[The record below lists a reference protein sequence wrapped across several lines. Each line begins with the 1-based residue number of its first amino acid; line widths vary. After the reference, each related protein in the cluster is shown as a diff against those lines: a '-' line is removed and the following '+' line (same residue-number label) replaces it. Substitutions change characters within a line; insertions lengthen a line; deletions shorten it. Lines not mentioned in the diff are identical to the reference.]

1 MRQDRR
7 FQKKKGLTA
16 EQKRL
21 ILLAGIVIVLILLIF
36 IVFTLGQKNKASDL
50 RTTADVSAAEEIP
63 SSENTSETAGNEDS
77 DQPQDEGFSQEASE
91 EETGP
96 DSEAETTSPAALLQ
110 KNSIPEI
117 LSVMEQYFTARANAD
132 ADTINA
138 LYGVSGA
145 SADSLVAHRDQLL
158 PAAKYISSFDDVT
171 TYVMDGTA
179 ENNWLVYTTTDIR
192 FFAATAKAPMIM
204 WCFIEKGADDSYYI
218 LDNHL
223 LSQDMLTCADI
234 ANHSDEVRE
243 LASEVNGRL
252 RTALEEDADLDEV
265 YGILRSGSPLWKD
278 EEETEAEVMILD
290 DSETVTESSAG
301 MESEISESSEETA
314 ENDDEG
320 AASAENDSQ
329 AETDTEE
336 DTDTNIETVTDTG
349 TDVDPSSAP
358 SDAGTDADTDT
369 ASSGDIDTAAES
381 SADTQ

>member
-21 ILLAGIVIVLILLIF
+21 IPLAGIVIVLILFIL
-36 IVFTLGQKNKASDL
+36 IVFTAGHKNK
-50 RTTADVSAAEEIP
+50 TADLAAATEASSVAGEISP
-63 SSENTSETAGNEDS
+63 SENRSETAGSDS
-77 DQPQDEGFSQEASE
+77 SDNPDGETSTQETSD
-91 EETGP
+91 EETEAAT
-96 DSEAETTSPAALLQ
+96 EAETEPAAALLQ

-145 SADSLVAHRDQLL
+145 PEESLVAHRDQLM

-252 RTALEEDADLDEV
+252 RAALEEDADLDEV
-265 YGILRSGSPLWKD
+265 YGILRAGSPLWKD
-278 EEETEAEVMILD
+278 EEETAAEVVILD
-290 DSETVTESSAG
+290 DSEAAADSSADV
-301 MESEISESSEETA
+301 EAENPENSEGTA
-314 ENDDEG
+314 ENDDGE
-320 AASAENDSQ
+320 AASAENNSQ
-329 AETDTEE
+329 AETNNADANTDTDVETDTE
-336 DTDTNIETVTDTG
+336 TVD
-349 TDVDPSSAP
+349 DSSAG
-358 SDAGTDADTDT
+358 SDAEADADTESSGETDT
-369 ASSGDIDTAAES
+369 AGESPAE
-381 SADTQ
+381 TQ

>member
-21 ILLAGIVIVLILLIF
+21 IPLAGIVIVLILFIL
-36 IVFTLGQKNKASDL
+36 IVFTMGQKNKTSDL
-50 RTTADVSAAEEIP
+50 AATAESSSAAGEISP
-63 SSENTSETAGNEDS
+63 SENRSETAESDS
-77 DQPQDEGFSQEASE
+77 SDNPDGENSTRETSD
-91 EETGP
+91 EETEAAT
-96 DSEAETTSPAALLQ
+96 DAETEPSAALLQ

-145 SADSLVAHRDQLL
+145 SEESLVAHRDQLM

-171 TYVMDGTA
+171 TYVMNGTA

-252 RTALEEDADLDEV
+252 RVALEEDADLDEV
-265 YGILRSGSPLWKD
+265 YGILRAGSPLWKD
-278 EEETEAEVMILD
+278 EEETSAEVVILD
-290 DSETVTESSAG
+290 DSEAVQDSSADV
-301 MESEISESSEETA
+301 EAENPEETA
-314 ENDDEG
+314 ENSNEEEP
-320 AASAENDSQ
+320 SAENDSQ
-329 AETDTEE
+329 PETDDADANTGTDVETDTE
-336 DTDTNIETVTDTG
+336 
-349 TDVDPSSAP
+349 
-358 SDAGTDADTDT
+358 TDADSSAGSDAKADADTESSGETDT
-369 ASSGDIDTAAES
+369 AGES
-381 SADTQ
+381 PGETQ